1 MKKSLIDYL
10 EIIVKQVVLAPPP
23 PINDQLEKKL
33 EHIWDKGM
41 FFL

>member
-10 EIIVKQVVLAPPP
+10 EIIVKQVVSASP
-23 PINDQLEKKL
+23 PINDQLEEKL